1 MDLRDLEVILFN
13 WISIL
18 MTLFHFDTSTIITVY
33 YVLHEKI
40 TTPSFAY

>member
-18 MTLFHFDTSTIITVY
+18 MALFHFDSSTIITVY
-33 YVLHEKI
+33 YVHIIRLLNVE
-40 TTPSFAY
+40 F